1 MLFVSSGSSS
11 NILLALLLSFSS
23 DTRIRKIF
31 KNLSQ
36 LDFVGFS
43 IRLSKSLS
51 TEDFVILSVS
61 ISSWC
66 GIFGAFLFEA
76 YFSFFIY

>member
-1 MLFVSSGSSS
+1 MFFVSSGSSS

-31 KNLSQ
+31 KNFSQ

-43 IRLSKSLS
+43 IRLSKRVL

-61 ISSWC
+61 ILSLC
-66 GIFGAFLFEA
+66 GIFGAFLFGA